1 MKIDVTSKI
10 VKFKTLERG
19 DTFIF
24 NEEVY
29 LKKDGDGENNAV
41 NLAEGFLQ
49 DFSEYDD
56 VEPVKLVARRL
67 EE

>member
-10 VKFKTLERG
+10 VKFKKLERG

-29 LKKDGDGENNAV
+29 LKTDGDNENNAV
-41 NLAEGFLQ
+41 NLAEGILQ
-49 DFSEYDD
+49 DFNEYDD

>member
-29 LKKDGDGENNAV
+29 LKTDGDDENNAV
-41 NLAEGFLQ
+41 NLAEGILQ
-49 DFSEYDD
+49 NFSENDD